1 MGPRGHTAYVRDW
14 LDPKDGR
21 ITWLQLELRDSAAYG
36 RGVEE
41 CDVGGCEEGHLR
53 TGHITMCFSNE

>member
-1 MGPRGHTAYVRDW
+1 M
-14 LDPKDGR
+14 DPKDGR

-41 CDVGGCEEGHLR
+41 CDGGGCEEGHPR